1 MNSNF
6 QVQMERLSF
15 ISGSSANEEEDE
27 DDLDDED
34 LEEDPMAVLLPP
46 PPLPPKPSIL
56 MNQLPRHGIGGLV
69 GGNHGG
75 PGGPLSY
82 PATVHREATPVTPII
97 NATPSSYGPG
107 VGGPAGGH
115 RTMYHYSEDPSEVG
129 TVRRKQKRDRN
140 RTTASGLPVSSVVD
154 KSEHVQPPS
163 GHKVQ
168 QPISAS
174 QQPPI
179 LNSRSTSKSR
189 SKSRSPGRPIE
200 GSVSASAS
208 AGGSSARSSR
218 PCSLHASRG
227 NSPDNISGTAQ

>member
-1 MNSNF
+1 
-6 QVQMERLSF
+6 MERLSF

-69 GGNHGG
+69 GGSHG

-97 NATPSSYGPG
+97 NATPSPYGPG
-107 VGGPAGGH
+107 VGGPAGH

-208 AGGSSARSSR
+208 AGGSSTRSSR

-227 NSPDNISGTAQ
+227 NSPDNISGTVLPSNIRFF

>member
-1 MNSNF
+1 
-6 QVQMERLSF
+6 
-15 ISGSSANEEEDE
+15 
-27 DDLDDED
+27 
-34 LEEDPMAVLLPP
+34 MAVLLPP

-69 GGNHGG
+69 GGSHG
-75 PGGPLSY
+75 PGGPPGY
-82 PATVHREATPVTPII
+82 PAAVVQREATPII
-97 NATPSSYGPG
+97 HASPYGPG
-107 VGGPAGGH
+107 MGGAPMGGPPGH

-168 QPISAS
+168 QPVSAS

-208 AGGSSARSSR
+208 AGGSSTRSSR

-227 NSPDNISGTAQ
+227 NSPDNISGKKLNSKVKNTQIQISRQNGSCKSS